1 VTLALNP
8 AILAVCPSAAN
19 DSRSR
24 RVAGP
29 GTLFGNSGRNGEV
42 CRSADHDL
50 FDMPITLT
58 VISHINLYF
67 YHKHVN
73 QHYHKAIMHEE
84 LQEHRLVKIFFAL
97 LLVVCGPSFIAARP
111 VSHNDKR
118 RGSVPLAKTS
128 D

>member
-1 VTLALNP
+1 MTLDRNP

-50 FDMPITLT
+50 FDMPITF
-58 VISHINLYF
+58 VMSHINLS
-67 YHKHVN
+67 
-73 QHYHKAIMHEE
+73 
-84 LQEHRLVKIFFAL
+84 FF
-97 LLVVCGPSFIAARP
+97 IT
-111 VSHNDKR
+111 NM
-118 RGSVPLAKTS
+118 
-128 D
+128 

>member
-1 VTLALNP
+1 MTLALNP

-58 VISHINLYF
+58 VISPINLSF

-73 QHYHKAIMHEE
+73 HHYHKAIMHEE
-84 LQEHRLVKIFFAL
+84 LQEHRLVKIFLLSCWLCVAPAL
-97 LLVVCGPSFIAARP
+97 SLPDQCLITIKDGDRF
-111 VSHNDKR
+111 
-118 RGSVPLAKTS
+118 L
-128 D
+128 